1 MRAAA
6 RQEENQYIDHLAV
19 RRALDQRLQPFR
31 ELAVGDRVA
40 GGDEGRARVHQE
52 NKGEHNGE
60 LQESP
65 LAHSWATTAAVPK
78 GVIKAAPEQ
87 LRHQSHGEKEVYRVI
102 VRDLQRAG
110 EILRDKHRWKRMKR
124 SPTKIGPM
132 EFSNLTETMMK

>member
-1 MRAAA
+1 MSAAHTVRMRAAA
-6 RQEENQYIDHLAV
+6 RQAEKQFIDHLAV

-31 ELAVGDRVA
+31 EFAVGDKVA

-52 NKGEHNGE
+52 NKGEHIGE

-65 LAHSWATTAAVPK
+65 LAYSWATTVAVPK
-78 GVIKAAPEQ
+78 AVIKAAPEQ
-87 LRHQSHGEKEVYRVI
+87 LRHQSHGEKDVYR
-102 VRDLQRAG
+102 L
-110 EILRDKHRWKRMKR
+110 KRMKR